1 MDLCPLKSVIYQTTK
16 TNSYKP
22 KPKPIPTNQNMALQG
37 SNTLEQFKSFF
48 TKYNIPEDNQADAAE
63 DLQKL
68 FGNVLSLLIV
78 ENFEKDFQSNVKPNI
93 KYNNDV
99 KEGGCCVLTNKGHPC
114 THKGV
119 KIVEDES
126 DDNNGKT
133 FCMRHYN
140 KMYKKDNVNSDV
152 GDHVCEGIIKKTK
165 KECKSKGKFEY
176 NGSYYC
182 KRHYNVAKKEDE
194 EIGSVD
200 SEDSDHEIL
209 NNNSYSSNNESSP
222 SDGKSPSPIVNDDKS
237 PSPLDGKSPSP
248 SPSPI
253 VNDDESPIVDLSSIL
268 SPDDK
273 PQSPSPTL
281 KVSKNKKKTTR
292 KKKNTPK
299 KSNTNS
305 KAHEFFTETEDEE
318 Y

>member
-1 MDLCPLKSVIYQTTK
+1 
-16 TNSYKP
+16 
-22 KPKPIPTNQNMALQG
+22 MALNG

-48 TKYNIPEDNQADAAE
+48 TKYNIPEENQGDATA

-68 FGNVLSLLIV
+68 FGNVLSLLLV
-78 ENFEKDFQSNVKPNI
+78 ENFDKDFQSNVKPNL
-93 KYNNDV
+93 KYNNNV

-119 KIVEDES
+119 KTVEDES

-140 KMYKKDNVNSDV
+140 KMYKKDNVNSD
-152 GDHVCEGIIKKTK
+152 DDKHVCEGIIKKTK
-165 KECKSKGKFEY
+165 KECKSKGKFKY
-176 NGSYYC
+176 NGSFFC

-194 EIGSVD
+194 EVGSVD
-200 SEDSDHEIL
+200 SGDSDHDIL
-209 NNNSYSSNNESSP
+209 NNNSYSSDNESSL
-222 SDGKSPSPIVNDDKS
+222 V
-237 PSPLDGKSPSP
+237 DGKSPSP
-248 SPSPI
+248 S
-253 VNDDESPIVDLSSIL
+253 VNDDKQSSPSPSPSVNDDKPQSPSPIVDLSSIL

-305 KAHEFFTETEDEE
+305 KAYEFFTETEDEE